1 MPLVGKQK
9 FKNCPELGPLIF
21 FSSYQFA
28 ATVGDIED
36 ILATHYIFSYGTGS
50 PIPMSTNSTPHTC
63 TSSSCQHTFRAPS
76 HHVQQ
81 YTVSVAARNV
91 IGVGN
96 ASTPVTVGMWC
107 YSMNEESIELV
118 LYTVN
123 FTSWSALMKL
133 HVLCTLVTISH
144 ANRPV
149 IVGMW
154 WNVNVHFH
162 VR

>member
-1 MPLVGKQK
+1 MQSLQVKRYCWNIGYTDAVKSFKHIHICSPLS
-9 FKNCPELGPLIF
+9 FFYMYRDLLSTFLHILF

-50 PIPMSTNSTPHTC
+50 PIPMSTNSTPHMC

-96 ASTPVTVGMWC
+96 ASTPVTVGM
-107 YSMNEESIELV
+107 
-118 LYTVN
+118 
-123 FTSWSALMKL
+123 
-133 HVLCTLVTISH
+133 
-144 ANRPV
+144 
-149 IVGMW
+149 
-154 WNVNVHFH
+154 
-162 VR
+162 